1 MTVAEI
7 RNPKAKQIVKYA
19 LAKGDYKV
27 TVAHMNNEVGFRI
40 KKSKML
46 GWDIIN
52 ELIIKSG
59 LSSSNSIY
67 ATSGLNFSVFEDSI
81 IVWND

>member
-27 TVAHMNNEVGFRI
+27 TVAHMNGEIGFRI
-40 KKSKML
+40 KRPKL
-46 GWDIIN
+46 FGWDIIN

-59 LSSSNSIY
+59 LSSTNSIHVM
-67 ATSGLNFSVFEDSI
+67 SGLNFSVFDDSI
-81 IVWND
+81 VIWND